1 MPVALQL
8 LIFFLA
14 AAVSLAT
21 SYLLVTRLERIG
33 ERLGLSEALLGML
46 AALAADAP
54 EITSAATALA
64 QHQQKV
70 GAGVIIGSNVF
81 NLAALLGL
89 GGVVAGS
96 IALHRRVVALGGIIA
111 LWVAAVCLVTTTG
124 TIPPAAGLVAVLA
137 VLLPYLVLLGAGARR
152 LHRVPVARHWESWLA
167 VAISEEEQELEEI
180 IHPAHGRRRDVLL
193 AVGALVVVV
202 AASVVMERT
211 GTSAGMHFGVP
222 QIVIGGVVLAAVT
235 SLPNAVAAVYLA
247 ARGRGAA
254 MLSTT
259 LNSNALNVTAG
270 LLLPATITGLGPP
283 SVHAVL
289 IAVWYLALT
298 AAALAFAFR
307 DGGVR
312 RATGAF
318 IIGCYLVFL
327 GSLLATAHSAAPGPG
342 LTVVPLVVTGL
353 AGAAGLARRPG
364 RRGEPGRRGSRGQP
378 GARGQPGPQGQAG
391 PRGQAGGGSPAGDST
406 TSDESRS

>member
-1 MPVALQL
+1 M
-8 LIFFLA
+8 
-14 AAVSLAT
+14 
-21 SYLLVTRLERIG
+21 
-33 ERLGLSEALLGML
+33 
-46 AALAADAP
+46 
-54 EITSAATALA
+54 
-64 QHQQKV
+64 
-70 GAGVIIGSNVF
+70 
-81 NLAALLGL
+81 
-89 GGVVAGS
+89 
-96 IALHRRVVALGGIIA
+96 
-111 LWVAAVCLVTTTG
+111 
-124 TIPPAAGLVAVLA
+124 
-137 VLLPYLVLLGAGARR
+137 
-152 LHRVPVARHWESWLA
+152 PVARHWESWLA
-167 VAISEEEQELEEI
+167 VAIFEEEQELEEI
-180 IHPAHGRRRDVLL
+180 IHPPQARFRDVLL
-193 AVGALVVVV
+193 AAAALVTVV

-211 GTSAGMHFGVP
+211 GTSIGTHFGVP
-222 QIVIGGVVLAAVT
+222 QIVTGGVVLAAVT

-318 IIGCYLVFL
+318 IIGSYLVFL
-327 GSLLATAHSAAPGPG
+327 GSLLVTAHSAAPGPG
-342 LTVVPLVVTGL
+342 LTVVPLLVTVAAAL
-353 AGAAGLARRPG
+353 AGLARRPG
-364 RRGEPGRRGSRGQP
+364 RRRGAAAAGGGAAAEGGTAAEGGAARCGQP
-378 GARGQPGPQGQAG
+378 GDDP
-391 PRGQAGGGSPAGDST
+391 PAGTST